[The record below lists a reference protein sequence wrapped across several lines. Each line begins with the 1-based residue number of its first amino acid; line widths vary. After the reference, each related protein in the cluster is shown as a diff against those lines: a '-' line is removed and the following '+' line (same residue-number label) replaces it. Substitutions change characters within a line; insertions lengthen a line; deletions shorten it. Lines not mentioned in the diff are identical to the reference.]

1 MGVLGTIFMG
11 IASPTESASVGA
23 AGSIACAAI
32 NRRLNWPMIKDA
44 CYSTLKV
51 SAMALWIIIAAF
63 SFKAVFIGVGGP
75 QLASDF
81 ASGLDVPPIAI
92 ILFMQLSYMFLGC
105 FLEEVTIIMITMPVY
120 LPIVTGL
127 GFDPVWFGVLF
138 LVNMQMAMLTPP
150 FGYGLFYMRGVAPP
164 GVTIGDIYKSII
176 PFIPLQLI
184 GLFLVLFIP
193 QLALWLPNLVFGL

>member
-1 MGVLGTIFMG
+1 
-11 IASPTESASVGA
+11 
-23 AGSIACAAI
+23 
-32 NRRLNWPMIKDA
+32 
-44 CYSTLKV
+44 
-51 SAMALWIIIAAF
+51 
-63 SFKAVFIGVGGP
+63 
-75 QLASDF
+75 
-81 ASGLDVPPIAI
+81 
-92 ILFMQLSYMFLGC
+92 
-105 FLEEVTIIMITMPVY
+105 MPVY